1 MKSEAI
7 MEIAPDTHSQFS
19 QNLVDF
25 STCVPPALQWPIWL
39 QISFQFWL
47 FWVPFI
53 SPKHN
58 QAVEFFGLFFS
69 LWATLPK
76 LGALHIFPPEIWI
89 LEFIYLAWKRTL
101 LLIECVRQNAF
112 WNQFGT
118 VLVHSKLCLDASA
131 LKFWAY
137 GTFHR
142 MWRWIMPHEPPWPP
156 TLEFACD
163 FLPS

>member
-1 MKSEAI
+1 

-69 LWATLPK
+69 LWVTLPK

-89 LEFIYLAWKRTL
+89 FEFIYLAWKRTL

>member
-1 MKSEAI
+1 MSI
-7 MEIAPDTHSQFS
+7 
-19 QNLVDF
+19 
-25 STCVPPALQWPIWL
+25 
-39 QISFQFWL
+39 
-47 FWVPFI
+47 
-53 SPKHN
+53 
-58 QAVEFFGLFFS
+58 EFFGLFFS

-89 LEFIYLAWKRTL
+89 FEFIYLAWKRTL

-163 FLPS
+163 FLPQQRSLKRRERILCTCIQFLKPSQVFLQHFLQHFYKNLPTYLLLT

>member
-25 STCVPPALQWPIWL
+25 STCVPSALQWPIWL

-58 QAVEFFGLFFS
+58 QAVEFFGLFSPSELPFPNWVHYIFS
-69 LWATLPK
+69 HQKFESLNSY
-76 LGALHIFPPEIWI
+76 IW
-89 LEFIYLAWKRTL
+89 LERTL